1 MAKLVEMDEHV
12 TLARQMEE
20 EDISGPIILFN
31 RFTVNLEDVDGFL
44 KAWTNDATL
53 MKQQPGLIST
63 QLHRG
68 IAGRHHFR

>member
-1 MAKLVEMDEHV
+1 MIKKLRIIKAIGENISSEMAKLVEMDEHV

-53 MKQQPGLIST
+53 MSLRK
-63 QLHRG
+63 
-68 IAGRHHFR
+68 